1 MPGARCGRCAAAV
14 ASMLADGERCPDCRT
29 RGPGFARVAA
39 LGAYR
44 SGANA
49 EWLLAL
55 KYGGRSDLAQTL
67 GVLLAARLALEPTG
81 IDGRGSARAVRDAA
95 DAPSPIA
102 GSSRTRQTSPPS
114 AGSSRST
121 ETSPH
126 SAGSSQP
133 TDAPPCSAESS
144 RPMEAPPLGAGSSRS
159 VEEPSRGVGSS
170 RSMERAPCS
179 AESSRPMEAPPLG
192 GGSSPSTEAL
202 SRSVGSP
209 RSTEALSRSAGS
221 PRSTEALSRSVG
233 SPRSTEALSR
243 SAGSPR
249 STEALSRSVGS
260 PRSTEA
266 ASRSAGRPILTEA
279 TPRSAGSSRSTEV
292 PPRVLVPVP
301 LHIARRIERGYDQSA
316 LLAEA
321 CAAEAGIPAIHALRR
336 TRATTVQG
344 ALGTT
349 SRAANVRGAFAPS
362 FAARWHA
369 RRIAGAD
376 VWLVDDVLTSGSTA
390 SECARILR
398 RLGARS
404 VSVLCVAR
412 P

>member
-1 MPGARCGRCAAAV
+1 METPTLEFVAASLSDAVWPARCPLCDASDHGDGLGCAEHRFETGLPGSRCGRCAAAV
-14 ASMLADGERCPDCRT
+14 ASMLADGERCPECRA

-44 SGANA
+44 NAANA

-55 KYGGRSDLAQTL
+55 KYGGRGDLAWTL
-67 GVLLAARLALEPTG
+67 GVLLAARLALEPE
-81 IDGRGSARAVRDAA
+81 D
-95 DAPSPIA
+95 
-102 GSSRTRQTSPPS
+102 
-114 AGSSRST
+114 
-121 ETSPH
+121 
-126 SAGSSQP
+126 
-133 TDAPPCSAESS
+133 
-144 RPMEAPPLGAGSSRS
+144 
-159 VEEPSRGVGSS
+159 
-170 RSMERAPCS
+170 
-179 AESSRPMEAPPLG
+179 
-192 GGSSPSTEAL
+192 GGSSCV
-202 SRSVGSP
+202 SRPNRVG
-209 RSTEALSRSAGS
+209 TDRSAIDGPS
-221 PRSTEALSRSVG
+221 APR
-233 SPRSTEALSR
+233 
-243 SAGSPR
+243 
-249 STEALSRSVGS
+249 
-260 PRSTEA
+260 
-266 ASRSAGRPILTEA
+266 I
-279 TPRSAGSSRSTEV
+279 
-292 PPRVLVPVP
+292 LVPVP

-321 CAAEAGIPAIHALRR
+321 CAAEAGLPAIHALRR

-362 FAARWHA
+362 YGARFHA

-398 RLGARS
+398 RLGARR

>member
-1 MPGARCGRCAAAV
+1 METTSTPRFFAAALAEAVWPARCPLCDASDSGDGLGCAEHRFETGMPGARCGRCAAAV

-209 RSTEALSRSAGS
+209 RSTEA
-221 PRSTEALSRSVG
+221 
-233 SPRSTEALSR
+233 
-243 SAGSPR
+243 
-249 STEALSRSVGS
+249 
-260 PRSTEA
+260 

-301 LHIARRIERGYDQSA
+301 LHLARRIERGYDQSA

-344 ALGTT
+344 ALGTA

>member
-209 RSTEALSRSAGS
+209 RSTEA
-221 PRSTEALSRSVG
+221 
-233 SPRSTEALSR
+233 
-243 SAGSPR
+243 
-249 STEALSRSVGS
+249 
-260 PRSTEA
+260 

>member
-202 SRSVGSP
+202 SRS
-209 RSTEALSRSAGS
+209 AGS

-243 SAGSPR
+243 SA
-249 STEALSRSVGS
+249 GS

>member
-55 KYGGRSDLAQTL
+55 KYGGRGDLAQTL
-67 GVLLAARLALEPTG
+67 GVLLAARLALEPMG
-81 IDGRGSARAVRDAA
+81 SDGRGSARAARDAV
-95 DAPSPIA
+95 DAPLPIA
-102 GSSRTRQTSPPS
+102 GSSRPRQTSPPS

-121 ETSPH
+121 ETPPH
-126 SAGSSQP
+126 SAGSSQS
-133 TDAPPCSAESS
+133 TDAPPCSD
-144 RPMEAPPLGAGSSRS
+144 
-159 VEEPSRGVGSS
+159 
-170 RSMERAPCS
+170 
-179 AESSRPMEAPPLG
+179 ESSRPMEAPPLG
-192 GGSSPSTEAL
+192 GGSSPSTEE
-202 SRSVGSP
+202 R
-209 RSTEALSRSAGS
+209 SRSAGS
-221 PRSTEALSRSVG
+221 SRSMELAPSSAGSSRFTEAAALGGGSSRSVEEPSLSAGSSRSTEVAPRSAGSSRSTEAV
-233 SPRSTEALSR
+233 
-243 SAGSPR
+243 
-249 STEALSRSVGS
+249 
-260 PRSTEA
+260 
-266 ASRSAGRPILTEA
+266 SRSAGRPILTETA
-279 TPRSAGSSRSTEV
+279 PRSAGSSRSTEV

-301 LHIARRIERGYDQSA
+301 LHLARRIERGYDQSA